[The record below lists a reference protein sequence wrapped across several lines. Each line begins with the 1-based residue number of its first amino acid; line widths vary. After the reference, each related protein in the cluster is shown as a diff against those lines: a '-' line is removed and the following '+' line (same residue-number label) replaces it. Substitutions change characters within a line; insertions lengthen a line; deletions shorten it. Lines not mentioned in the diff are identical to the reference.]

1 MVPRQRQ
8 LENPITEG
16 VIWKQLLVFFFPI
29 LLGTFFQQLY
39 NTADAIIVGR
49 FVGKEALAAVGGAT
63 GTLINVIVNLFVG
76 VASGAT
82 VVVAQQCGA
91 GNPAGMRRAVHTSAA
106 LAVWGG
112 AALTVVGLMLA
123 KPALAAMGTPADVMD
138 FAATYLRIYFL
149 GVIPSFIYNVG
160 SGILRAVG
168 DTKRPLYFL
177 ITACLLNIVLDLV
190 FVAGMGLGV
199 TGVALGTILSQLV
212 SAVLTALSLMHTT
225 RAFRLIP
232 AEIHFHKNALKS
244 ILLVGIPAGLQSN
257 MYAISNLLIQ
267 AGINSFGTDAVA
279 AWTAF
284 GKVDGFFWM
293 ICGAYGIAITTFV
306 GQNYGA
312 GLIDRV
318 KKSVRVCMGMTSAT
332 AVLLSVLVYS
342 FATPLLGIFTNDP
355 AVLQYGLEMVRY
367 MVPYYVT
374 FVGIEILSGAIRG
387 CGDAVKPM
395 IITGTGVC
403 LLRVVWLLALLPL
416 RHELSTILVSYPI
429 SWVLTTILFFIY
441 YKRGRFLRPRS
452 PIPAALAREQASDEA
467 PV

>member
-1 MVPRQRQ
+1 MVSRQRQ

-76 VASGAT
+76 IASGAT

-91 GNPAGMRRAVHTSAA
+91 GNLAGMRRAVHTSAA

-112 AALTVVGLMLA
+112 AVLTVIGLVLA

-232 AEIHFHKNALKS
+232 AEIRFHKNALKS

-332 AVLLSVLVYS
+332 AVLLSVLVYT
-342 FATPLLGIFTNDP
+342 FAAPLLGIFTNDP

-367 MVPYYVT
+367 MVPYYVA

-416 RHELSTILVSYPI
+416 RHELSTILVSYPV
-429 SWVLTTILFFIY
+429 SWVLTTLLFFIY

-452 PIPAALAREQASDEA
+452 PIPAELAREQADAE
-467 PV
+467 

>member
-1 MVPRQRQ
+1 MVSRQRQ

-76 VASGAT
+76 IASGAT

-112 AALTVVGLMLA
+112 AVLTVIGLVLA

-232 AEIHFHKNALKS
+232 AEIRFHKNVLKS

-332 AVLLSVLVYS
+332 AVLLSVLVYT
-342 FATPLLGIFTNDP
+342 FAAPLLGIFTNDP

-367 MVPYYVT
+367 MVPYYVA

-416 RHELSTILVSYPI
+416 RHELSTILVSYPV

-452 PIPAALAREQASDEA
+452 PIPAELAREQADAE
-467 PV
+467 

>member
-1 MVPRQRQ
+1 MVQTRQRPQ
-8 LENPITEG
+8 NPITEG

-63 GTLINVIVNLFVG
+63 GTIINVIVNLFVG
-76 VASGAT
+76 ISSGAT

-106 LAVWGG
+106 LAVFGG
-112 AALTVVGLMLA
+112 AALTAIGFALA
-123 KPALAAMGTPADVMD
+123 KPALGAMGTPADVMD
-138 FAATYLRIYFL
+138 FATTYLRIYFL
-149 GVIPSFIYNVG
+149 GVIPSFIYNIG

-190 FVAGMGLGV
+190 FVAGLRLGV

-225 RAFRLIP
+225 RAYRLIP
-232 AEIHFHKNALKS
+232 SEIRFHKNALKS

-293 ICGAYGIAITTFV
+293 VCGAYGIAITTFV

-312 GLIDRV
+312 GRIDRV
-318 KKSVRVCMGMTSAT
+318 KKSVRVCMGMTCAT
-332 AVLLSVLVYS
+332 AVLMSALIYA
-342 FATPLLGIFTNDP
+342 FATPLLGIFTSDG
-355 AVLQYGLEMVRY
+355 AVLRYGLEMVRY
-367 MVPYYVT
+367 MTPYYVT

-416 RHELSTILVSYPI
+416 RHELSTILVSYPV
-429 SWVLTTILFFIY
+429 SWVLTTVLFLIY
-441 YKRGRFLRPRS
+441 YKRGRFLQPRS
-452 PIPAALAREQASDEA
+452 ALPAALAREQADA
-467 PV
+467 D